1 MKFEDFKKEIH
12 SRMAVSHSTGIPK
25 FFIDDDK
32 GIFVCIVD
40 GIKFTAN
47 SISRKITAVYNGRKF
62 MFDPLFV

>member
-12 SRMAVSHSTGIPK
+12 CRMAVSHSTGIPK

-32 GIFVCIVD
+32 GVFVCFVD

-47 SISRKITAVYNGRKF
+47 SISKKITATCNGRKF